1 MPTVSARATAT
12 VTLTYDAI
20 INLSVDPNES
30 VVITVLRAGVQVF
43 GHRTSR
49 SQSVGPFLG
58 GDVVYITAQKGAA
71 DYTLIQSGTPDVIV
85 VNVGTGDSG
94 PRIQAVLDRV
104 KAAGRRSTPIM
115 IVSSGVVT
123 LDTGIIVDPWF
134 HDVDFDGATVTYTPT
149 TGVAITIQGT
159 TSNAF
164 TQIVGGVQ
172 NLNLRGQVTGTST
185 GILFTGSAVATR
197 TSASLRKVTTYGFDI
212 GIDFFNYGYL
222 THFHDVIIDGST
234 TNGLRQRIGEDA
246 GENISWHGGAISNGA
261 GVAILAQDD
270 TTEIKL
276 YGVSID
282 YNVRCF
288 DIQNGRVEMHGG
300 HIEFNGGTAVND
312 QIKCAGQSSF
322 RMFGGY
328 WVVNTIGGAGPYAYS
343 HLVNVVDT
351 NSQVIFYKTHFVNHR
366 NTSDQWAVGNGQ
378 VTTDLI
384 TFNVPLM
391 PYRFFA
397 GNNLLIDGGGEQTT
411 PRDFWYVYADA
422 TGAGASR
429 MVGASGMAVTTDAAP
444 SGGGARTG
452 ARSFRL
458 RKGNVGT
465 STAQTFAIIIP
476 VTGLAGRRM
485 CANLWAQ
492 SDSASG
498 LHQMSLLWGALRNQ
512 DAIERPVWARE
523 DAFATNFFSAAIPA
537 ATSPANWTQVAINNG
552 GLIVPRWATHLQ
564 LRIDLTLT
572 TALSSVWIDD
582 FTVEAI

>member
-1 MPTVSARATAT
+1 MTNTTANLTAAGYTSSLAYPSVPEVDVS
-12 VTLTYDAI
+12 
-20 INLSVDPNES
+20 
-30 VVITVLRAGVQVF
+30 Q
-43 GHRTSR
+43 
-49 SQSVGPFLG
+49 
-58 GDVVYITAQKGAA
+58 AA
-71 DYTLIQSGTPDVIV
+71 NPALA
-85 VNVGTGDSG
+85 
-94 PRIQAVLDRV
+94 IQAALDAS
-104 KAAGRRSTPIM
+104 KATGRRSAHIKVVSNGQITLASG
-115 IVSSGVVT
+115 IV
-123 LDTGIIVDPWF
+123 VDPWF
-134 HDVDFDGATVTYTPT
+134 HDVDFDGAVVTYTPT
-149 TGVAITIQGT
+149 TGVAITILGT
-159 TSNAF
+159 TANAF
-164 TQIVGGVQ
+164 TQIVGGVR
-172 NLNLRGQVTGTST
+172 NLNLRGQTTGTST

-197 TSASLRKVTTYGFDI
+197 TSASVRQTTIYGFDI
-212 GIDFFNYGYL
+212 GIDFFDYGYL
-222 THFHDVIIDGST
+222 THFHDVIVDGFKT
-234 TNGLRQRIGEDA
+234 VGLRQRIGEDA

-261 GVAILAQDD
+261 GVAVLAQDD
-270 TTEIKL
+270 TTEIKF

-343 HLVNVVDT
+343 HLVNVVDS
-351 NSQVIFYKTHFVNHR
+351 NSQVHFVSTHFVNHR
-366 NTSDQWAVGNGQ
+366 NTADLWATGNGQ
-378 VTTDLI
+378 VKFHDI
-384 TFNVPLM
+384 ICFNVPLM
-391 PYRFFA
+391 PYRFHL
-397 GNNLLIDGGGEQTT
+397 GNNLLIDGGAEQTT

-422 TGAGASR
+422 TGAGPSR

-476 VTGLAGRRM
+476 VTGFSGRRVI
-485 CANLWAQ
+485 ANFWAQ

-512 DAIERPVWARE
+512 DTIERPVWSRE
-523 DAFATNFFSAAIPA
+523 DVFATNFFSAAIPA
-537 ATSPANWTQVAINNG
+537 STSPANWTQVAINNG
-552 GLIVPRWATHLQ
+552 GLIVPPWATHLQ

-572 TALSSVWIDD
+572 TALSSLWIDD
-582 FTVEAI
+582 FTCEVI